1 MRGGIKQVLLRS
13 KGQPKGESL
22 PPGAPGGVVCGE
34 VSALRSVD
42 FFTASRLRRADTP
55 IRKERIPKRK
65 PTTIAVHSRA
75 LSPRNGSTYF
85 SGKAVQ
91 TNRATS
97 DTAHLARGLP
107 ALLTVFDAVLPRDV
121 QRVIEHQ
128 LGCFETHAMLAL
140 VDFVFGIVPRKQV

>member
-97 DTAHLARGLP
+97 SNLLRHTCNGIRRFTGFDLKGQGL
-107 ALLTVFDAVLPRDV
+107 
-121 QRVIEHQ
+121 H
-128 LGCFETHAMLAL
+128 
-140 VDFVFGIVPRKQV
+140 

>member
-97 DTAHLARGLP
+97 FVTARSGGSHFA
-107 ALLTVFDAVLPRDV
+107 
-121 QRVIEHQ
+121 E
-128 LGCFETHAMLAL
+128 
-140 VDFVFGIVPRKQV
+140 